1 MGRNTTLLAT
11 AVATLLAAAAAP
23 GQEAVTR
30 DLGEGANPES
40 AACTYSFTASNIK
53 WCLNANGNLVSL
65 RSPGEVE
72 HIRWGPAPGY
82 AIEGYILCVNMA
94 LKAYDNA
101 YAGMGFGPPTVIVA
115 KTATGITIRRKT
127 LDGTF
132 QLDQK
137 WSRDNTERDLTVQ
150 MTLKNLGP
158 AVGNVVLWRVAD
170 VNVDFSIDLTYPD
183 RYDRTRLTA
192 WFRDP
197 VNGRDGVTM
206 KVLTL
211 NQINGV
217 FIQPFTSGVSCSTLA
232 EPPLPSVAPVDVMGK
247 LGYGFATMTGGSQK
261 VVKVGYRVE

>member
-1 MGRNTTLLAT
+1 MGRNTTLLTT

-23 GQEAVTR
+23 GQEVVTR

-40 AACTYSFTASNIK
+40 SVCNYSFTASNIK

-65 RSPGEVE
+65 QSPGTVE
-72 HIRWGPAPGY
+72 HIRVGAAPGY
-82 AIEGYILCVNMA
+82 AVEGYVLCVSGD
-94 LKAYDNA
+94 LRAYDLA
-101 YAGMGFGPPTVIVA
+101 VGSRGFGPPTVIA
-115 KTATGITIRRKT
+115 AQTTTGITIRRKT

-158 AVGNVVLWRVAD
+158 AVSEAILIRVAD
-170 VNVDFSIDLTYPD
+170 VNVDFNLDGKYPD
-183 RYDRTRLTA
+183 HFDRTKYSL

-217 FIQPFTSGVSCSTLA
+217 FVQPFTHAVSCATPA
-232 EPPLPSVAPVDVMGK
+232 ELPLPSVAPVDVMGK
-247 LGYGFATMTGGSQK
+247 IGYAFASITGGSQK